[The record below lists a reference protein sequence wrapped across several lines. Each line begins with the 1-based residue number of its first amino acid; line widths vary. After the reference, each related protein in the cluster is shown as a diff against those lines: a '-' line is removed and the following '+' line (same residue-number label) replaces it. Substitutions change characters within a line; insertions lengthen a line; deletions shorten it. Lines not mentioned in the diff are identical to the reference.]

1 MVLLQSDDSTI
12 YLINCVDKGS
22 YLDVGFVYAEP
33 QSSDVVTVGDESH
46 KFKVILP
53 DAIKQ
58 AQTFVTG
65 VNFKFNYGN

>member
-1 MVLLQSDDSTI
+1 MMVLQSDDETI
-12 YLINCVDKGS
+12 YLINCVDRNS
-22 YLDVGFVYAEP
+22 FLEVGFFYADP

-46 KFKVILP
+46 KFKVTLP